1 MIRTIRE
8 VMSFLRSLA
17 CKIFGCGSARNTGSS
32 QETSESDSK
41 NTAGS
46 QGQVEPRKQGE
57 PVVAQE
63 EKKVSTP
70 VVMPIDAKVET
81 TVEPQVQTKVETSV
95 EPHEGGDFEFPKDFV
110 WGTGTSSYQVEGAWN
125 VDGKGESIWDRFSHT
140 PGKVKNGDTGDVA
153 CDHYNRF
160 AEDILLAKRLN
171 LNSYRFSIAWPRLQP
186 NGRGEFNQHGLDFY
200 DRIVDAC
207 LQNGITPFITLY
219 HWDLPQALEDEG
231 GWGNR
236 EVCELFAAYAA
247 KCVERY
253 GDRVKH
259 WTTFNEPWCT
269 SFLGYE
275 NGYHAP
281 GKKDPKLAAQVAHNL
296 LVAHGLAAQA
306 MRKVAKKPIEVG
318 IVLNL
323 SITEPF
329 HADDPE
335 DVKLAEAAWRRDCGA
350 YLDPLYR
357 GTYPADHAAKIGD
370 LREGDLKIIS
380 QKLDFLGINFYS
392 RGIAC
397 KTDLPYPIPGSGYTA
412 MGWEVSPWALRG
424 LLTRIYNEYGHPT
437 LYVTENGAAYD
448 DVIDGD
454 KIADTKRLDYI
465 REHVRQVALT
475 IKSGVPIQGYFA
487 WSLMDNFEWAEGYS
501 RRFGIVYVDF
511 ETQKRTIKDS
521 GHWFAS
527 AAKQNRVSLKT

>member
-17 CKIFGCGSARNTGSS
+17 CKIFDCGSARNTGSS
-32 QETSESDSK
+32 QETPESDSQ

-46 QGQVEPRKQGE
+46 QGQVEPSNQSER
-57 PVVAQE
+57 VVS
-63 EKKVSTP
+63 K
-70 VVMPIDAKVET
+70 ET
-81 TVEPQVQTKVETSV
+81 VQTTAPEPQKNDY
-95 EPHEGGDFEFPKDFV
+95 DFVFPKDFV

-219 HWDLPQALEDEG
+219 HWDLPQALEDQG

-269 SFLGYE
+269 SYLGYE

-306 MRKVAKKPIEVG
+306 MRKVATKPIEVG

-335 DVKLAEAAWRRDCGA
+335 DVKLAETAWRRDCGA

-397 KTDLPYPIPGSGYTA
+397 KSELPYPIPGSSYTA

-437 LYVTENGAAYD
+437 LYVTENGASFD
-448 DVIDGD
+448 DVIEGETV
-454 KIADTKRLDYI
+454 ADTKRLDYI
-465 REHVRQVALT
+465 QEHVRQVALT

-511 ETQKRTIKDS
+511 DTQKRTIKDS
-521 GHWFAS
+521 GHWFAN
-527 AAKQNRVSLKT
+527 AAKQNRVSLK

>member
-17 CKIFGCGSARNTGSS
+17 CKIVDCGSRIPA
-32 QETSESDSK
+32 EEMDSM
-41 NTAGS
+41 
-46 QGQVEPRKQGE
+46 
-57 PVVAQE
+57 AQE
-63 EKKVSTP
+63 KKKTESPAGTQSEDEFVFP
-70 VVMPIDAKVET
+70 
-81 TVEPQVQTKVETSV
+81 
-95 EPHEGGDFEFPKDFV
+95 EGFV

-207 LQNGITPFITLY
+207 LENGITPFITLY

-275 NGYHAP
+275 SGYHAP

-306 MRKVAKKPIEVG
+306 MRKAAKKPIEVG

-380 QKLDFLGINFYS
+380 QRLDFLGINFYS

-424 LLTRIYNEYGHPT
+424 LLSRIYKEYGAK

-448 DVIDGD
+448 DVIDGET
-454 KIADTKRLDYI
+454 IADTQRLDYI

-475 IKSGVPIQGYFA
+475 IKEGTPVHGYFA

-511 ETQKRTIKDS
+511 ETQKRTVKDS
-521 GHWFAS
+521 GHWFAN
-527 AAKQNRVSLKT
+527 AAKQNRVALRKP

>member
-17 CKIFGCGSARNTGSS
+17 CKIVDCGSRIPA
-32 QETSESDSK
+32 EEMDSM
-41 NTAGS
+41 
-46 QGQVEPRKQGE
+46 
-57 PVVAQE
+57 AQE
-63 EKKVSTP
+63 KKKTESPAGTQSEDEFVFP
-70 VVMPIDAKVET
+70 
-81 TVEPQVQTKVETSV
+81 
-95 EPHEGGDFEFPKDFV
+95 EGFV

-207 LQNGITPFITLY
+207 LENGITPFITLY

-275 NGYHAP
+275 SGYHAP

-306 MRKVAKKPIEVG
+306 MRKAAKKPIEVG

-380 QKLDFLGINFYS
+380 QRLDFLGINFYS

-424 LLTRIYNEYGHPT
+424 LLSRIYKEYGAK

-448 DVIDGD
+448 DVIDGET
-454 KIADTKRLDYI
+454 IADTQRLDYI

-475 IKSGVPIQGYFA
+475 IKEGTPVHGYFA

-511 ETQKRTIKDS
+511 ETQKRTPKDS
-521 GHWFAS
+521 
-527 AAKQNRVSLKT
+527 AAWYAEVVRQNGANL

>member
-8 VMSFLRSLA
+8 VMNFLRSLA
-17 CKIFGCGSARNTGSS
+17 CKIFGCGSAQSANKG
-32 QETSESDSK
+32 SES
-41 NTAGS
+41 TAASRGK
-46 QGQVEPRKQGE
+46 VEQE

-63 EKKVSTP
+63 PEKNDDEFV
-70 VVMPIDAKVET
+70 
-81 TVEPQVQTKVETSV
+81 
-95 EPHEGGDFEFPKDFV
+95 FPKDFV

-140 PGKVKNGDTGDVA
+140 AGKVKNGDTGDVA

-160 AEDILLAKRLN
+160 ADDILLAKRLN
-171 LNSYRFSIAWPRLQP
+171 LNSYRFSISWPRLQP

-207 LQNGITPFITLY
+207 LQNGITPFVTLY
-219 HWDLPQALEDEG
+219 HWDLPQALEDQG

-253 GDRVKH
+253 GDRVKY

-269 SFLGYE
+269 SYLGYE

-296 LVAHGLAAQA
+296 LVAHGLAAKA
-306 MRKVAKKPIEVG
+306 MRKIARKQIEVG

-335 DVKLAEAAWRRDCGA
+335 DVALAEAAWRGGCGA

-370 LREGDLKIIS
+370 LRDGDLKIIS

-397 KTDLPYPIPGSGYTA
+397 KSELPYPIPGSSYTA
-412 MGWEVSPWALRG
+412 MGWEVSPWSLRG
-424 LLTRIYNEYGHPT
+424 LLARIYKEYKDYGAK

-448 DVIDGD
+448 DVIEGE
-454 KIADTKRLDYI
+454 KVADTKRLDYI

-475 IKSGVPIQGYFA
+475 IKEGTPVHGYFA

-521 GHWFAS
+521 GHWFAA
-527 AAKQNRVSLKT
+527 AAKQNRVSLKK

>member
-1 MIRTIRE
+1 MFEAIRE
-8 VMSFLRSLA
+8 IMSFLRSLA
-17 CKIFGCGSARNTGSS
+17 CRLFGCSSAKSA
-32 QETSESDSK
+32 EHSK
-41 NTAGS
+41 
-46 QGQVEPRKQGE
+46 Q
-57 PVVAQE
+57 
-63 EKKVSTP
+63 
-70 VVMPIDAKVET
+70 ET
-81 TVEPQVQTKVETSV
+81 TVSTRESQSNSQSVSKAQAQTSAASD
-95 EPHEGGDFEFPKDFV
+95 DFVFPNDFV

-125 VDGKGESIWDRFSHT
+125 ADGKGESIWDRFSHM

-186 NGRGEFNQHGLDFY
+186 TGRGEFNEAGLAFY
-200 DRIVDAC
+200 DRIIDAC
-207 LQNGITPFITLY
+207 LANGITPFITLY

-236 EVCELFAAYAA
+236 EVCELFAVYAA

-281 GKKDPKLAAQVAHNL
+281 GKKDPPLAHQVAHNL
-296 LVAHGLAAQA
+296 LVAHGMAAIA
-306 MRKVAKKPIEVG
+306 MRQAAAKVEREIEVG

-335 DVKLAEAAWRRDCGA
+335 DVRRAEEAWRRDCGA

-357 GTYPADHAAKIGD
+357 GTYPADHAARIGD
-370 LREGDLKIIS
+370 LREGDLKIIN
-380 QKLDFLGINFYS
+380 QKLDFLGINFYM

-397 KTDLPYPIPGSGYTA
+397 KNELPWPIPGSSYTA
-412 MGWEVSPWALRG
+412 MGWEVAPWALRG
-424 LLTRIYNEYGHPT
+424 LLTRIYNEYDKPV
-437 LYVTENGAAYD
+437 LYVTENGASYD
-448 DVIDGD
+448 DVIEGERV
-454 KIADTKRLDYI
+454 ADTQRLDYI

-475 IKSGVPIQGYFA
+475 IKDGVPVRGYFA
-487 WSLMDNFEWAEGYS
+487 WSLMDNFEWAEGYT

-511 ETQKRTIKDS
+511 ATQKRTIKDS
-521 GHWFAS
+521 GYWFAD
-527 AAKQNRVSLKT
+527 AAKHNRVSLKKA

>member
-8 VMSFLRSLA
+8 VMSFLRSWA
-17 CKIFGCGSARNTGSS
+17 CKIFGCSS
-32 QETSESDSK
+32 TQ
-41 NTAGS
+41 NTADSRGKVN
-46 QGQVEPRKQGE
+46 QDLPIVTQEPKQE
-57 PVVAQE
+57 P
-63 EKKVSTP
+63 KKNDDEFV
-70 VVMPIDAKVET
+70 
-81 TVEPQVQTKVETSV
+81 
-95 EPHEGGDFEFPKDFV
+95 FPKDFV

-171 LNSYRFSIAWPRLQP
+171 LNSYRFSISWPRLQP

-207 LQNGITPFITLY
+207 LQNRITPFITLY
-219 HWDLPQALEDEG
+219 HWDLPQALEDQG

-253 GDRVKH
+253 GDRVKY

-275 NGYHAP
+275 SGYHAP
-281 GKKDPKLAAQVAHNL
+281 GKKDAKLAHQVAHNL

-306 MRKVAKKPIEVG
+306 MRKAAKKPIEVG

-370 LREGDLKIIS
+370 LRDGDLKIIN

-397 KTDLPYPIPGSGYTA
+397 KSELPYPIPGSGYTA

-424 LLTRIYNEYGHPT
+424 LLSRIYKEYKEYGAK

-454 KIADTKRLDYI
+454 TVADTKRLDYI

-475 IKSGVPIQGYFA
+475 IKEGTPVHGYFA

-521 GHWFAS
+521 GHWFAN
-527 AAKQNRVSLKT
+527 AAKQNRVSLKKA

>member
-17 CKIFGCGSARNTGSS
+17 CKIFGCGSA
-32 QETSESDSK
+32 QD
-41 NTAGS
+41 TAGS
-46 QGQVEPRKQGE
+46 PGQASDGE
-57 PVVAQE
+57 PHVAQE
-63 EKKVSTP
+63 EKKVESQS
-70 VVMPIDAKVET
+70 DD
-81 TVEPQVQTKVETSV
+81 
-95 EPHEGGDFEFPKDFV
+95 DFVFPKDFV

-207 LQNGITPFITLY
+207 LQNGIKPFITLY

-296 LVAHGLAAQA
+296 LLAHGMAAQA
-306 MRKVAKKPIEVG
+306 MRKVAKEPIEVG

-357 GTYPADHAAKIGD
+357 GTYPAEHAAKIGD
-370 LREGDLKIIS
+370 LRDGDLKIIN

-397 KTDLPYPIPGSGYTA
+397 KTDLPYPIPGSSYTA

-424 LLTRIYNEYGHPT
+424 LLTRIYNEYGHPK
-437 LYVTENGAAYD
+437 LYVTENGASYD
-448 DVIDGD
+448 DVINGETV
-454 KIADTKRLDYI
+454 ADTKRLDYI

-511 ETQKRTIKDS
+511 ETQKRTVKDS
-521 GHWFAS
+521 GHWFAN

>member
-1 MIRTIRE
+1 MTNLIRE

-17 CKIFGCGSARNTGSS
+17 CKIVGCSGA
-32 QETSESDSK
+32 Q

-46 QGQVEPRKQGE
+46 KEKTEQTGVT
-57 PVVAQE
+57 QE
-63 EKKVSTP
+63 TQKTQ
-70 VVMPIDAKVET
+70 AT
-81 TVEPQVQTKVETSV
+81 QEPQKTKSSETPQAQPASDD
-95 EPHEGGDFEFPKDFV
+95 DFVFPKDFV

-160 AEDILLAKRLN
+160 AEDILLAKKLN
-171 LNSYRFSIAWPRLQP
+171 LNSYRFSISWPRVQP

-207 LQNGITPFITLY
+207 LQNGITPFVTLY
-219 HWDLPQALEDEG
+219 HWDLPQALEDIG

-236 EVCELFAAYAA
+236 DVCKYFADFAA

-269 SFLGYE
+269 SYLGYE
-275 NGYHAP
+275 SGYHAP

-296 LVAHGLAAQA
+296 LLAHGMAAEA
-306 MRKVAKKPIEVG
+306 MRKVALKPIEVG

-335 DVKLAEAAWRRDCGA
+335 DVALAEAAWRRDCGA

-370 LREGDLKIIS
+370 LQDGDLKIIN
-380 QKLDFLGINFYS
+380 QKLDFLGINYYS

-397 KTDLPYPIPGSGYTA
+397 KSELPYPIPGSTYTA

-424 LLTRIYNEYGHPT
+424 LLSRIYKEYGNPV
-437 LYVTENGAAYD
+437 LYVTENGASYD
-448 DVIDGD
+448 DVIEGERV
-454 KIADTKRLDYI
+454 ADTQRLDYI

-475 IKSGVPIQGYFA
+475 IKEGVPIQGYFA

-511 ETQKRTIKDS
+511 QTQKRTIKDS
-521 GHWFAS
+521 GHWFAD
-527 AAKQNRVSLKT
+527 AAKKNRVSLKKA

>member
-1 MIRTIRE
+1 MLNAIRAI
-8 VMSFLRSLA
+8 MSFLRSLA
-17 CKIFGCGSARNTGSS
+17 CRFFPCGGAENT
-32 QETSESDSK
+32 DI
-41 NTAGS
+41 
-46 QGQVEPRKQGE
+46 KQDD
-57 PVVAQE
+57 PT
-63 EKKVSTP
+63 VSTRESEANAKSKAETMP
-70 VVMPIDAKVET
+70 VTAPISAD
-81 TVEPQVQTKVETSV
+81 
-95 EPHEGGDFEFPKDFV
+95 DFVFPKDFV
-110 WGTGTSSYQVEGAWN
+110 WGTGTSAYQVEGAWN

-153 CDHYNRF
+153 CDHYNRV
-160 AEDILLAKRLN
+160 AEDISLAKRLN
-171 LNSYRFSIAWPRLQP
+171 LNSYRFSIAWPRVQA
-186 NGRGEFNQHGLDFY
+186 NGRGEFIEAGLAFY
-200 DRIVDAC
+200 DRIIDAF
-207 LQNGITPFITLY
+207 LENGITPFITLY

-281 GKKDPKLAAQVAHNL
+281 GKKDPALAHQVAHNL
-296 LVAHGLAAQA
+296 LLAHGLAAVA
-306 MRKVAKKPIEVG
+306 MREAAAKIGKEIEVG

-335 DVKLAEAAWRRDCGA
+335 DVKRAEEAWRRDCGA

-357 GTYPADHAAKIGD
+357 GTYPADHAERIRD
-370 LREGDLKIIS
+370 LREGDLKIIN
-380 QKLDFLGINFYS
+380 QKLDFLGINFYM

-397 KTDLPYPIPGSGYTA
+397 KNQLPWPIPGSSYTA
-412 MGWEVSPWALRG
+412 MGWEVAPWALRG
-424 LLTRIYNEYGHPT
+424 LLTRIYNEYDKPV
-437 LYVTENGAAYD
+437 LYVTENGASYD
-448 DVIDGD
+448 DAIEGERV
-454 KIADTKRLDYI
+454 ADTQRLDYI

-475 IKSGVPIQGYFA
+475 IKAGVPIRGYFA
-487 WSLMDNFEWAEGYS
+487 WSLMDNFEWAEGYT

-511 ETQKRTIKDS
+511 ATQKRTIKDS
-521 GHWFAS
+521 GHWFAE
-527 AAKQNRVSLKT
+527 AAKQNRVSLKKA

>member
-17 CKIFGCGSARNTGSS
+17 CKIFGCGGAQS
-32 QETSESDSK
+32 
-41 NTAGS
+41 TAGS
-46 QGQVEPRKQGE
+46 RGKVERDAQGE
-57 PVVAQE
+57 PVVSQE
-63 EKKVSTP
+63 PKKNDDEFV
-70 VVMPIDAKVET
+70 
-81 TVEPQVQTKVETSV
+81 
-95 EPHEGGDFEFPKDFV
+95 FPKDFV

-125 VDGKGESIWDRFSHT
+125 VDGKGPSIWDTFSHT

-207 LQNGITPFITLY
+207 LQNGITPFVTLY
-219 HWDLPQALEDEG
+219 HWDLPQALEDQG

-236 EVCELFAAYAA
+236 EVCELFAVYAA

-269 SFLGYE
+269 SYLGYE

-296 LVAHGLAAQA
+296 LLAHGMAAQA
-306 MRKVAKKPIEVG
+306 MRESAKKNAKKPIEVG

-335 DVKLAEAAWRRDCGA
+335 DVALAEAAWRGGCGA

-370 LREGDLKIIS
+370 LRDGDLKIIS
-380 QKLDFLGINFYS
+380 QKLDFLGINYYS

-397 KTDLPYPIPGSGYTA
+397 KSELPYPIPGSTYTA

-424 LLTRIYNEYGHPT
+424 LLTRIYKEYGAK

-448 DVIDGD
+448 DTIDGD
-454 KIADTKRLDYI
+454 KVADTQRLDYI

-475 IKSGVPIQGYFA
+475 IKDGVPIHGYFA

-511 ETQKRTIKDS
+511 ATQKRTIKDS
-521 GHWFAS
+521 GHWFAN
-527 AAKQNRVSLKT
+527 AAKQNRVSLTKM